1 MRIYSSKIG
10 RVTYSA
16 LVKNGGTQLERFFT
30 LSPEIKTLFFLE
42 TYKRMVAYVLTREI
56 SIGEEKIKSKWTE
69 TVDKGIVFD
78 CVKPL
83 VLTSKKTS
91 DKASATVDFFY
102 DAASESVEVITSVSA
117 KDDATRKKYARDLDE
132 GLDGLARQLESE
144 EGHKTMFIR
153 FFFDATNIVYQGLV
167 LCDVI
172 GEEALWMYYFK
183 ECAKRNFVTFRNFS
197 NAKQIR
203 ILERAYK
210 IGRRH
215 SVNGRKISTYAMAT
229 IEAFAENNAL
239 DEIRWKEEHSGFN
252 DVRTFYKKYEASYML
267 SSYSRCPI
275 FFVYEYPTA
284 NGVKN
289 MKKLNCTIDKLESD
303 CKLKHTI
310 SAFDLWEHLGKL
322 VENADRQGKRVA

>member
-1 MRIYSSKIG
+1 MRIYNSKIG
-10 RVTYSA
+10 RATYSTI
-16 LVKNGGTQLERFFT
+16 VKNGGTQLERFFT

-42 TYKRMVAYVLTREI
+42 AYKRMIAYTLTREI
-56 SIGEEKIKSKWTE
+56 IVGEEKIKSKWTE
-69 TVDKGIVFD
+69 KEEKGVGFT
-78 CVKPL
+78 CVRPL
-83 VLTSKKTS
+83 VLTSRKTS
-91 DKASATVDFFY
+91 DKASATLDFFY
-102 DAASESVEVITSVSA
+102 DAVSESVEVITSVSA
-117 KDDATRKKYARDLDE
+117 KDDATRKKYARNLDE
-132 GLDGLARQLESE
+132 GLDRLARQLESE

-153 FFFDATNIVYQGLV
+153 GFFDAINIVYQGRV
-167 LCDVI
+167 LCSVI
-172 GEEALWMYYFK
+172 GEEAIWMYYFK

-215 SVNGRKISTYAMAT
+215 GANGRKISTYAMAT
-229 IEAFAENNAL
+229 IEAFAENKAL

-252 DVRTFYKKYEASYML
+252 DVRTFYKKYEASFML

-284 NGVKN
+284 SGVKK
-289 MKKLNCTIDKLESD
+289 MKISNCTIDNLDSD
-303 CKLKHTI
+303 SKLKHTI
-310 SAFDLWEHLGKL
+310 SAFELWEHLGKL

>member
-1 MRIYSSKIG
+1 MRIYNSKIG
-10 RVTYSA
+10 RATYSTI
-16 LVKNGGTQLERFFT
+16 VKNGGTQLERFFT

-42 TYKRMVAYVLTREI
+42 AYKRMVAYTLTREI
-56 SIGEEKIKSKWTE
+56 NVGEEKIKSKWTE
-69 TVDKGIVFD
+69 KEEKGVGFT
-78 CVKPL
+78 CVRQL
-83 VLTSKKTS
+83 VLTSRKTS
-91 DKASATVDFFY
+91 DKASATLDFFY
-102 DAASESVEVITSVSA
+102 DAVSESVEVITSVSA

-153 FFFDATNIVYQGLV
+153 GFFDATNIVYQGRV

-172 GEEALWMYYFK
+172 GEEAIWMYYFK

-215 SVNGRKISTYAMAT
+215 GANGRKISTYAMAT
-229 IEAFAENNAL
+229 IEAFAENKAL

-252 DVRTFYKKYEASYML
+252 DVRTFYKKYEASFML

-284 NGVKN
+284 SGVKK
-289 MKKLNCTIDKLESD
+289 MKNSNCTIDNLDSD
-303 CKLKHTI
+303 SKLKHTI
-310 SAFDLWEHLGKL
+310 SAFELWEHLGKL
-322 VENADRQGKRVA
+322 VENADRQGKRIA